1 MYFVL
6 LVTICVPEIY
16 SKECDEMKKDS
27 AVKGIPVSC
36 ISGRDRYECIEKV
49 GKKEADVVAVDPED
63 MYLAVK
69 DNKLASNAGYNVIE
83 QVIFSLSS
91 SFLLY
96 NTFLK
101 FIKLFL
107 KKR

>member
-1 MYFVL
+1 M
-6 LVTICVPEIY
+6 I
-16 SKECDEMKKDS
+16 KDS

-69 DNKLASNAGYNVIE
+69 DNKLASKAGYNVIE
-83 QVIFSLSS
+83 QVLFSSL
-91 SFLLY
+91 FLLH

>member
-1 MYFVL
+1 
-6 LVTICVPEIY
+6 
-16 SKECDEMKKDS
+16 MKKDS

-83 QVIFSLSS
+83 QVL
-91 SFLLY
+91 FLFPLRFFFIMH
-96 NTFLK
+96 FLK

>member
-1 MYFVL
+1 
-6 LVTICVPEIY
+6 
-16 SKECDEMKKDS
+16 MKKDS

-83 QVIFSLSS
+83 QVLFLFPLRFFFIIFS
-91 SFLLY
+91 FFKIY
-96 NTFLK
+96 KVIPQEKIRFH
-101 FIKLFL
+101 I
-107 KKR
+107 